1 MPEWTSRYV
10 VCVAHTTMNVL
21 PEGFDWDVWIP
32 EEPITDADRLSEFAG
47 RQCYGVGSWRNPAQ
61 RTNAEYITNIVQ
73 QEHFSVLEH
82 GVVTFALG
90 GISRALTHELIRH
103 RHLSYSQL
111 SQRFVDESHARLV
124 LPPLYQEIP
133 EAQQLLEDIG
143 QYLEAQY
150 VRLTQMGTEHLR
162 RRYPQLPKTLA
173 RKRSREAARAVLP
186 NMTETQ
192 IVVTG
197 NHRAWREVLLKRGN
211 AHADAEIRALMLD
224 IFPHLSRMAPHIY
237 GDMAILNDPL
247 DGQWSVLQKGATDG

>member
-10 VCVAHTTMNVL
+10 VCVAQTIMNDL

-47 RQCYGVGSWRNPAQ
+47 RQCYGVGSWRNPAH

-82 GVVTFALG
+82 GVVSFALG

-111 SQRFVDESHARLV
+111 SQRFVDESQARMV
-124 LPPLYQEIP
+124 LPPLYSEIP

-143 QYLEAQY
+143 EHLVAQYGRLVEIGLQYLHAQ
-150 VRLTQMGTEHLR
+150 H
-162 RRYPQLPKTLA
+162 PSLPKTLI
-173 RKRSREAARAVLP
+173 RKRAREAARAVLP

-197 NHRAWREVLLKRGN
+197 NHRAWREVLQKRGN

-224 IFPHLSRMAPHIY
+224 IFPHLMRIAPHIY
-237 GDMAILNDPL
+237 GDMTLLPDPL
-247 DGQWSVLQKGATDG
+247 DDQLSVLLKGAIHG